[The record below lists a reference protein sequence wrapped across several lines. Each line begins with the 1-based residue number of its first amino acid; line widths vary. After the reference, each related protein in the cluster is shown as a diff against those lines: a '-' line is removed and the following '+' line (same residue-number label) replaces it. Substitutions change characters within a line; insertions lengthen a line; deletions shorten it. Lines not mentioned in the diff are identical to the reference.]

1 MKDSTSKPKVQ
12 TLQMENGRYR
22 QRCRQQVLRF
32 RGDLVAVE
40 KRYDELETRDN
51 DLMRGRLVRE

>member
-1 MKDSTSKPKVQ
+1 
-12 TLQMENGRYR
+12 MENGRYR

-32 RGDLVAVE
+32 GGDLVAVE

-51 DLMRGRLVRE
+51 DLMRGRLVGGWADFRSS